1 MVEEKVLDLIEKSLV
16 FQLNFEDSVD
26 LAEAILA
33 APLMILLSYPILW
46 EFTVRKLLVYSF

>member
-33 APLMILLSYPILW
+33 TLLMILLSYPILW
-46 EFTVRKLLVYSF
+46 GFTVRKLLVYAC